1 MRMLSR
7 DLACH
12 QVWKVVQEEGKVK
25 VKFMA
30 SLARHSGAVN
40 VVRFSP
46 NGKIPQDH
54 VTRC

>member
-1 MRMLSR
+1 M
-7 DLACH
+7 
-12 QVWKVVQEEGKVK
+12 VQEEGKVK

-46 NGKIPQDH
+46 NGKSHQSH
-54 VTRC
+54 VTRLQD